1 MDLLSLTQ
9 SNWFI
14 IGPVAKVLGFVMN
27 GIYEFL
33 DMLSIPNIGIS
44 IILFTLI
51 TKALMLPLSIKQQK
65 FTKLN
70 SIMSPELQAI
80 QKKYQ
85 NLDKSNP
92 KYNEMLMKQQAEI
105 KEVYEKYGTSP
116 VGGCAQLLIQMPI
129 LFALYQVIYKI
140 PGYVSKIKDIY
151 VPLMEKLTAIPGYA
165 ETVLQ
170 TADGVSKFSDLA
182 TSNGIS
188 LEYLQQGG
196 NYIID
201 LFYNFD
207 QAEWNK
213 FMQFFPN
220 LQQEVESILP
230 KIMHINYFLG
240 IDLATAP
247 SAQLWPGVLIP
258 ILAGLTQWLSSKMMS
273 PANNTKADDTMGST
287 MKTMNIMMP
296 LMSVFFCFTF
306 SAGIGVYWIA
316 SSVVQIITQLIIN
329 KYMER
334 IDVNEMV
341 EKNIEKVNAKRIKQG
356 QKPLKAKPVMNVRTL
371 EEEQELEKKKQ
382 AEVKERVSE
391 QIEKST
397 SYYNNTNTKKGKLAS
412 KAGMVQQYN
421 EKNNK
426 K

>member
-1 MDLLSLTQ
+1 MDFLSLTQ

-14 IGPVAKVLGFVMN
+14 VGPVANVLGFVMN

-33 DMLSIPNIGIS
+33 DMLTIPNIGIC

-51 TKALMLPLSIKQQK
+51 VKALMLPLSIKQQK

-70 SIMSPELQAI
+70 SVMAPELQEI
-80 QKKYQ
+80 QKKYK
-85 NLDKSNP
+85 NLDKTSP
-92 KYNEMLMKQQAEI
+92 KYNEMLMKQQSEM

-116 VGGCAQLLIQMPI
+116 TGGCLQMLIQMPI

-140 PGYVSKIKDIY
+140 PGYVTKVKELY
-151 VPLMEKLTAIPGYA
+151 TPLMNSLSGIPGYA
-165 ETVLQ
+165 EVEEFAT
-170 TADGVSKFSDLA
+170 LA
-182 TSNGIS
+182 LNNGIS
-188 LEYLQQGG
+188 AEHLKQGG

-207 QAEWNK
+207 PKEWTK
-213 FMQFFPN
+213 FSELFPN
-220 LQQEVESILP
+220 LQADVE
-230 KIMHINYFLG
+230 KITPMVEKINYFLG

-247 SAQLWPGVLIP
+247 SMQLWPGILIP
-258 ILAGLTQWLSSKMMS
+258 ILAGVTQWLSSKMLQ
-273 PANNTKADDTMGST
+273 PAPQSNGEDAMGST

-316 SSVVQIITQLIIN
+316 SSVVQILIQYIVN

-334 IDVNEMV
+334 IDINEMV
-341 EKNIEKVNAKRIKQG
+341 EKNIEKANVKRVKQG
-356 QKPLKAKPVMNVRTL
+356 QKPIKAKPVMSVRTI
-371 EEEQELEKKKQ
+371 EEERELEKQKTEQ
-382 AEVKERVSE
+382 TKERASQ

-397 SYYNNTNTKKGKLAS
+397 AYYNNTNTKKGKLAS
-412 KAGMVQQYN
+412 KASMVQQYN
-421 EKNNK
+421 DKNEKNKNSK

>member
-1 MDLLSLTQ
+1 
-9 SNWFI
+9 
-14 IGPVAKVLGFVMN
+14 
-27 GIYEFL
+27 
-33 DMLSIPNIGIS
+33 
-44 IILFTLI
+44 
-51 TKALMLPLSIKQQK
+51 
-65 FTKLN
+65 
-70 SIMSPELQAI
+70 
-80 QKKYQ
+80 
-85 NLDKSNP
+85 
-92 KYNEMLMKQQAEI
+92 
-105 KEVYEKYGTSP
+105 
-116 VGGCAQLLIQMPI
+116 MPI

-273 PANNTKADDTMGST
+273 PANNTKTDDTMGST